1 MRSPSEIGPDFLRT
15 FWTRKIHPELYLLE
29 MEGFGLNI
37 QQAGGAR
44 APLEISF
51 FSQGYFLVVPLANNR
66 VQINF
71 FSVGM
76 KSDRITRKGM
86 N

>member
-29 MEGFGLNI
+29 MEGFGLHI
-37 QQAGGAR
+37 QQAGGAK

-51 FSQGYFLVVPLANNR
+51 FSQAEFLVFPLLGLAC
-66 VQINF
+66 
-71 FSVGM
+71 
-76 KSDRITRKGM
+76 KSALNIEYAMDS
-86 N
+86 

>member
-29 MEGFGLNI
+29 MEGFGLHI
-37 QQAGGAR
+37 QQAGGAK

-51 FSQGYFLVVPLANNR
+51 FSQAEFLVVPLANQPSL
-66 VQINF
+66 VSCF
-71 FSVGM
+71 FPCRLRS
-76 KSDRITRKGM
+76 SI
-86 N
+86 